1 MATNYDDH
9 TKNFSFKLKQNGK
22 WELSPAYDVCYSYD
36 PSNIWVSQ
44 HTLSINGKHKHINT
58 SDLMTIANDNN
69 IKRGK
74 SIITEISTIVC
85 DWEKYATQA
94 NVSADLKNSI
104 SDTLIAPKFK

>member
-1 MATNYDDH
+1 
-9 TKNFSFKLKQNGK
+9 
-22 WELSPAYDVCYSYD
+22 
-36 PSNIWVSQ
+36 
-44 HTLSINGKHKHINT
+44 
-58 SDLMTIANDNN
+58 MTIANDNN